1 VCSDEHLAVL
11 LTRQHQLAVGQ
22 ETRHKRGVDE
32 NFVLAFRQ
40 VGKPLVGQAE
50 PSSGR
55 VIGRAVRSHGR
66 LLRERVQV
74 LQQVGE
80 GKLPSER
87 DAVPQ
92 QVQGAVCPVDQ
103 DAAVGP

>member
-1 VCSDEHLAVL
+1 M
-11 LTRQHQLAVGQ
+11 RY
-22 ETRHKRGVDE
+22 GVTE
-32 NFVLAFRQ
+32 
-40 VGKPLVGQAE
+40 G
-50 PSSGR
+50 
-55 VIGRAVRSHGR
+55 